1 MRAENVFPAGSPP
14 EGDTLLQKKF
24 QIRQV
29 ECFTRRKEMKLH
41 RFSQVALV
49 MVMLVGLFALPLQSA
64 QAFTIP
70 TFSIVSV
77 DKDVSVT
84 IETANFPANQTF
96 TVRMG
101 AFGTLG
107 IGGTVV
113 GTTDSGSGGTFQA
126 TYDIPDGLK
135 GSARIAIRM
144 DSPEGFFSF
153 NWFVNNTGTTPT
165 PTPSPTTTPFSGI
178 PTFSISSVVTD
189 STVTISTNNFPANR
203 DFTVRMGA
211 FGTAAVGGTVVAT
224 TSSGSGGSFSATY
237 NIPDSLKGKTR
248 IAIRMDSTTGG
259 FFAFNWFWNRTS
271 TATTPPPAFVGIP
284 TFSIT
289 SVVHDSSVTI
299 TTNNFPANKDFT
311 VRMGAFGTAAV
322 GGTVVG
328 TTNSGS
334 GGSFTA
340 TYNIPDSLK
349 GKTRIA
355 IRMDST
361 SGGFFAFNWFWNA
374 TT

>member
-1 MRAENVFPAGSPP
+1 
-14 EGDTLLQKKF
+14 
-24 QIRQV
+24 
-29 ECFTRRKEMKLH
+29 MKLH
-41 RFSQVALV
+41 RFSQVAVALTLLV
-49 MVMLVGLFALPLQSA
+49 ALFALPLQNV

-70 TFSIVSV
+70 TFEILSV

-84 IETANFPANQTF
+84 IETANFPAHQTF

-107 IGGTVV
+107 VGGTVV

-126 TYDIPDGLK
+126 TYDIPDSLK

-153 NWFVNNTGTTPT
+153 NWFVNNTGTTTPT
-165 PTPSPTTTPFSGI
+165 PTPGPTTTPFTGI

-189 STVTISTNNFPANR
+189 STVTIATNNFPANR
-203 DFTVRMGA
+203 DFTVRIGK
-211 FGTAAVGGTVVAT
+211 FGTLGVGGVVVAT

-237 NIPDSLKGKTR
+237 NIPDSLKGLRR

-259 FFAFNWFWNRTS
+259 FFAFNWFWNNTS

-284 TFSIT
+284 TFSIS
-289 SVVHDSSVTI
+289 SVVKDSTVTI
-299 TTNNFPANKDFT
+299 TTDNFPANKDFT
-311 VRMGAFGTAAV
+311 VRMGAFGTKAI
-322 GGTVVG
+322 GGTVVA

-334 GGSFTA
+334 GGTFTA
-340 TYNIPDSLK
+340 TYDIPASLQ
-349 GKTRIA
+349 GSSRIA
-355 IRMDST
+355 IRMDA
-361 SGGFFAFNWFWNA
+361 SGGFFAFNWFWNN
-374 TT
+374 